1 MSNRTAPPPRRVLH
15 IIDSLD
21 LGGAQ
26 TVLLNFAA
34 TLPAHGWHME
44 VACMHGRGLFTQPL
58 QEAGVPVHS
67 LSSHKWWPAYLWNLP
82 RLLAGGRFDILHF
95 HLFGSNFIA
104 KPLAALWSR
113 APRLNH
119 DHCNDRFREDKLP
132 ALWLDALT
140 NRLSDRV
147 VAVSRSTR
155 DFLLQHEDL
164 PAAKVLLQYNSVD
177 CSMFRPPS
185 AGEKSAARESL
196 GLPRDGTIIGG
207 IGRFVPQKNFA
218 LWLQAA
224 AGLRRQHPEV
234 LFYLAGDGPQNG
246 ELRDMAADLG
256 LGESLRWAGIVRDR
270 VALWRAL
277 DVFLL
282 TSDFEGLPMT
292 ILEAMAGG
300 CAIIASQVDGVAEIL
315 VSGEDALLCPPGDLT
330 AFRSALDQMVNELS
344 LAPKLAAAARAKAV
358 ARFSHEKQ
366 GKELAGLYEELLD
379 HGKKG

>member
-1 MSNRTAPPPRRVLH
+1 
-15 IIDSLD
+15 
-21 LGGAQ
+21 
-26 TVLLNFAA
+26 
-34 TLPAHGWHME
+34 
-44 VACMHGRGLFTQPL
+44 
-58 QEAGVPVHS
+58 
-67 LSSHKWWPAYLWNLP
+67 
-82 RLLAGGRFDILHF
+82 
-95 HLFGSNFIA
+95 
-104 KPLAALWSR
+104 
-113 APRLNH
+113 
-119 DHCNDRFREDKLP
+119 
-132 ALWLDALT
+132 
-140 NRLSDRV
+140 
-147 VAVSRSTR
+147 
-155 DFLLQHEDL
+155 
-164 PAAKVLLQYNSVD
+164 
-177 CSMFRPPS
+177 
-185 AGEKSAARESL
+185 
-196 GLPRDGTIIGG
+196 
-207 IGRFVPQKNFA
+207 
-218 LWLQAA
+218 
-224 AGLRRQHPEV
+224 
-234 LFYLAGDGPQNG
+234 
-246 ELRDMAADLG
+246 LG